1 VMKNSGP
8 VISSMNP
15 MPINDE
21 LVTDVL
27 EELWAVVEHGLS
39 MAEHYYHFRWKN
51 FLFFLARRI
60 F

>member
-1 VMKNSGP
+1 
-8 VISSMNP
+8 MNT

-39 MAEHYYHFRWKN
+39 MAEHYCHFRRKN